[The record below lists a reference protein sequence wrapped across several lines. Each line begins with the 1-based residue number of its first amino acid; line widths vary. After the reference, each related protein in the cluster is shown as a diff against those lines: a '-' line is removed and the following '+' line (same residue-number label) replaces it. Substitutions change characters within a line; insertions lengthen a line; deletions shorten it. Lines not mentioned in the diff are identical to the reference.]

1 MSEKNASHQSSERLH
16 DALSAVMD
24 GQASEFELHRVLDS
38 LQSNDALRE
47 TAMRYQRMGDAL
59 RHETNPYANVDISR
73 GVMAAID
80 LEERVATRSHWRTE
94 RNSLI
99 GVGAFARMMESLNG
113 SFGRVAVA
121 ASVVFAVVLGT
132 RSYNSSSVDPTALV
146 ADAGSNGMT
155 LSQPIQVNTPH
166 YGGSGILAGYG
177 GASQQND
184 SISPEQIAYAQRVAD
199 RATRERFRAYALQ
212 HAELSAMTNGQ
223 GVLPFARLT
232 SFDVQ

>member
-1 MSEKNASHQSSERLH
+1 MSEKNAGNQSSERLH

-24 GQASEFELHRVLDS
+24 GQASEFEMHRVLDS

-47 TAMRYQRMGDAL
+47 AAIRYQRIGDTL
-59 RHETNPYANVDISR
+59 RHETNRFADIDISR

-80 LEERVATRSHWRTE
+80 QEEKRSSRVNERIEKTRF
-94 RNSLI
+94 L
-99 GVGAFARMMESLNG
+99 GAGSFARLMESMNG
-113 SFGRVAVA
+113 AFGRVAIA

-132 RSYNSSSVDPTALV
+132 RSYNSDSVTPEALV
-146 ADAGSNGMT
+146 ADAGNNSMT
-155 LSQPIQVNTPH
+155 LSQPIQVNAQH
-166 YGGSGILAGYG
+166 YGGMGILAGYG
-177 GASQQND
+177 AGHQSE

-212 HAELSAMTNGQ
+212 HAELSAMTKGQ